1 MSKLFFALI
10 PCAAALSLADT
21 VFIDNSMAA
30 SNKSDVDEYEE
41 RFAIGPYIE
50 FTNIKMDN
58 VNWSYTVNNR
68 KYDIEVNNTYTF
80 GGTGTLPLNNYVG
93 IYAILAYQFLGVSYK
108 DRNLAEAYELQEKM
122 EIEYDGWNVINSY
135 SPEEISISVI
145 KQWVGDNTSPKTTGH
160 RDNVE
165 IHLLA
170 DGEDTGLV
178 LILTEENNWMG
189 SFTGL
194 PKYRPEGEL
203 IVYTIAEVNVNEY
216 YTSIINGNAEE
227 GFVVTNTHIPT
238 TGDERTAPT
247 LWIGLM
253 AASVVAAGGAAIYV
267 TRRKRAVK

>member
-30 SNKSDVDEYEE
+30 SNKSDVEEYEE

-122 EIEYDGWNVINSY
+122 EIEYDGWNVPVEKEDIEGHHQIHIALAQIGLDFGYPLYSSY
-135 SPEEISISVI
+135 NYQFMC
-145 KQWVGDNTSPKTTGH
+145 K
-160 RDNVE
+160 
-165 IHLLA
+165 L
-170 DGEDTGLV
+170 
-178 LILTEENNWMG
+178 
-189 SFTGL
+189 F
-194 PKYRPEGEL
+194 
-203 IVYTIAEVNVNEY
+203 
-216 YTSIINGNAEE
+216 
-227 GFVVTNTHIPT
+227 GFVGGITGKTFFQNDSKYLVPALWGYAYGAGLRVAFHSMTLAGGIRNTHEYFHTYYERPIADSKE
-238 TGDERTAPT
+238 GDEFMLDFDAYLQPFVS
-247 LWIGLM
+247 LSIDLF
-253 AASVVAAGGAAIYV
+253 
-267 TRRKRAVK
+267 